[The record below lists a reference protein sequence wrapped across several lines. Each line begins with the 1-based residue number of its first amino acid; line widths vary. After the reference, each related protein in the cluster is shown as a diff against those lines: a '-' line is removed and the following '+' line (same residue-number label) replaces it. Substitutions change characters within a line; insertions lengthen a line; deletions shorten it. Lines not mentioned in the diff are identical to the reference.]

1 MDAMLRARE
10 VVAARS
16 LSIAVWIGV
25 TRDTRPIPVFRC
37 SGLLPRKL
45 INGTDPVY
53 VLGVSP
59 SAVAISPFGTR
70 RSVGRIN
77 V

>member
-1 MDAMLRARE
+1 MVRNDDVLSAM
-10 VVAARS
+10 
-16 LSIAVWIGV
+16 
-25 TRDTRPIPVFRC
+25 P
-37 SGLLPRKL
+37 GLLLRKL
-45 INGTDPVY
+45 INGMDPVY